1 MSDIPADLR
10 YTKSHEWV
18 RTEED
23 GSLTIG
29 ITAHAQELLGD
40 LVFVETPEI
49 GAVFA
54 PGDDCTVVE
63 SVKAASDVYCPV
75 SGEVTEINEAL
86 EDSPQIINEDAYGA
100 GWLFKLQ
107 PSDAPEMDELMD
119 ADAYQAHVDE
129 EDH

>member
-1 MSDIPADLR
+1 M
-10 YTKSHEWV
+10 
-18 RTEED
+18 
-23 GSLTIG
+23 
-29 ITAHAQELLGD
+29 
-40 LVFVETPEI
+40 
-49 GAVFA
+49 
-54 PGDDCTVVE
+54 
-63 SVKAASDVYCPV
+63 YCPV

>member
-49 GAVFA
+49 GCIRCVLPCFR
-54 PGDDCTVVE
+54 
-63 SVKAASDVYCPV
+63 
-75 SGEVTEINEAL
+75 
-86 EDSPQIINEDAYGA
+86 
-100 GWLFKLQ
+100 
-107 PSDAPEMDELMD
+107 
-119 ADAYQAHVDE
+119 
-129 EDH
+129 